1 MIVRITRKLFILALV
16 GCTAWAPG
24 AMAQDEKTDPL
35 PPPKGAQYFGPRTNK
50 PVVGGEPGQQR
61 PQAETVSTHGAW
73 AVQCSEV
80 QAQDGQTAKS
90 CGMTQQGR
98 SAKNDKIGISVI
110 VRSVK
115 QGEKTAVF
123 MQIMAPMGVFLPTGV
138 PVEIDGTALPKPMA
152 FSRCIPPIC
161 EATGE
166 ASTET
171 LSKFRKGSVAT
182 FYVYDRPGNGFPI
195 AISLEGFDAGLKA
208 LAKL

>member
-1 MIVRITRKLFILALV
+1 MRITRKLSILALA
-16 GCTAWAPG
+16 GCMAMAPQ
-24 AMAQDEKTDPL
+24 ALAQDEKSDPL

-50 PVVGGEPGQQR
+50 PVANGDPGQQR
-61 PQAETVSTHGAW
+61 PQAETISTHGSW

-80 QAQDGQTAKS
+80 QTQDGQKAKS

-98 SAKNDKIGISVI
+98 SSKNDKIGISVI
-110 VRSVK
+110 VRSVA
-115 QGEKTAVF
+115 QGDKTAVF
-123 MQIMAPMGVFLPTGV
+123 IQIMAPMGVFLPTGV
-138 PVEIDGTALPKPMA
+138 PVEIDGAALPKPMA

-166 ASTET
+166 ASAET